1 MGYGWKDA
9 SFDFSDPSRIDCL
22 ICHDTTGS
30 YGKIPTACGKEKPR
44 LNLVKIAQSVGAPA
58 RSNCGACHWCGGGGD
73 AIKHGDLDSTLKQ
86 PSESL
91 DVHMGGQ
98 DFTCQECHK
107 TTEHRIAGTSTTC
120 AVSEGEV
127 SCMDCHEERPHPDDH
142 PLLRKLND
150 HCQSIACQTC
160 HIPTF
165 ARIKPTLMFWDWSR
179 AGKDTHVSEK
189 DPYCITLYKK
199 KKGLLIKRKNVHPVY
214 AWYNGTF
221 RRYLAGDPVNLQ
233 GVTDLNSPVGEISDP
248 RAKITPYKLYQAVQP
263 ADGVYGY
270 LIVPNLW
277 GGFWKHFDWNQAA
290 KVGMKAAGLKYSGK
304 VVFVK
309 TRMYWRINH
318 GVVPKG
324 QALSCTDC
332 HRPDG
337 VMDFKALGYKGDP
350 AVTGARFRKS
360 GMTKAPGIDGGPK
373 IAF

>member
-1 MGYGWKDA
+1 
-9 SFDFSDPSRIDCL
+9 
-22 ICHDTTGS
+22 
-30 YGKIPTACGKEKPR
+30 
-44 LNLVKIAQSVGAPA
+44 
-58 RSNCGACHWCGGGGD
+58 
-73 AIKHGDLDSTLKQ
+73 
-86 PSESL
+86 
-91 DVHMGGQ
+91 
-98 DFTCQECHK
+98 
-107 TTEHRIAGTSTTC
+107 
-120 AVSEGEV
+120 
-127 SCMDCHEERPHPDDH
+127 
-142 PLLRKLND
+142 
-150 HCQSIACQTC
+150 
-160 HIPTF
+160 
-165 ARIKPTLMFWDWSR
+165 MFWDWSR

-199 KKGLLIKRKNVHPVY
+199 KKGLLIKRKNVQPVY

-324 QALSCTDC
+324 PGPFLYRLPPAGRC
-332 HRPDG
+332 HGFQGTGIQRRPCGDG
-337 VMDFKALGYKGDP
+337 SAVQEKRYDKGS
-350 AVTGARFRKS
+350 RY
-360 GMTKAPGIDGGPK
+360 
-373 IAF
+373 